1 MRSIYVRRRAAWMN
15 DTLADLATVEGLLLL
30 EQDGIALIRN
40 TSDVEGV
47 AKNKNDMSVAH
58 R

>member
-1 MRSIYVRRRAAWMN
+1 MN

-30 EQDGIALIRN
+30 EQDGIALVRN